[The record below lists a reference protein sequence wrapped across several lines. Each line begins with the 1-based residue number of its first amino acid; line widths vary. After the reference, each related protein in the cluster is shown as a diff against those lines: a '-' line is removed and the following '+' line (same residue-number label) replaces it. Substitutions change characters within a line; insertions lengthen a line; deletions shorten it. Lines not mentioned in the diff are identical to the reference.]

1 MPALPDDV
9 SSVSDRYT
17 HLAELCR
24 ESAAK
29 ARMAEVARSLRKL
42 AANYER
48 RAREV
53 LAAAA
58 PIKAR
63 AVKAKRSNRVPK
75 LVAVEAA
82 AASEGRPLFRFADLR
97 RKAGLGAH
105 KAEHGSD

>member
-29 ARMAEVARSLRKL
+29 ARLAEVARSLRKL

-48 RAREV
+48 RAREA
-53 LAAAA
+53 LAV
-58 PIKAR
+58 AR
-63 AVKAKRSNRVPK
+63 PKVKPAKAKRSNRLPN
-75 LVAVEAA
+75 LAMVEAVA
-82 AASEGRPLFRFADLR
+82 ATEGRPLFHFADLK

>member
-9 SSVSDRYT
+9 SSVSSRYT
-17 HLAELCR
+17 RLAELCR

-29 ARMAEVARSLRKL
+29 ARLAEVARSLRKL

-53 LAAAA
+53 LAS
-58 PIKAR
+58 AR
-63 AVKAKRSNRVPK
+63 PKVKPMRVKRTNRVPK
-75 LVAVEAA
+75 LAVMETEPPA
-82 AASEGRPLFRFADLR
+82 RPMFRFADLK

>member
-9 SSVSDRYT
+9 SSVFSRYT
-17 HLAELCR
+17 RLAELCR

-29 ARMAEVARSLRKL
+29 ARLAEVARSLRKL
-42 AANYER
+42 AANYDR

-53 LAAAA
+53 LPAAR
-58 PIKAR
+58 PK
-63 AVKAKRSNRVPK
+63 VKPMRVKRTNRVPK
-75 LVAVEAA
+75 LAVMETEPAA
-82 AASEGRPLFRFADLR
+82 RPMFRFADLK